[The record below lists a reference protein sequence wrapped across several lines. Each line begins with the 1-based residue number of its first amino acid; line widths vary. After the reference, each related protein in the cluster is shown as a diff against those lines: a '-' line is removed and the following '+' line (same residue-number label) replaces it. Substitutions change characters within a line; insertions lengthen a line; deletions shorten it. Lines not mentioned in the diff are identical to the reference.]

1 MADDGYPLTVERVL
15 AVTAHP
21 DDIDFGAAG
30 TIAHFTEAGT
40 EVTYCVVTDGDAGG
54 FDDAVP
60 RADIPA
66 IRRAEQEAAA
76 KAVGVEDVRWLGYQD
91 GRLSVSFELRRDL
104 SRVIRQVRPQRILVQ
119 SPERD
124 WTRLAASHP
133 DHLAAGEAAVFAV
146 YPDARNPYAHP
157 ELLREEGLAAWTVPE
172 IWLMA
177 HPEPDRY
184 VDVTATF
191 ERKMTALRAHVSQT
205 AHMANLD
212 ELVAGWLRANATRAG
227 LAGGRLAEAFKVVL
241 PPP

>member
-1 MADDGYPLTVERVL
+1 MPSDGPRLTVERVL
-15 AVTAHP
+15 VVTAHP
-21 DDIDFGAAG
+21 DDVDFGAAG
-30 TIAHFTEAGT
+30 TVATFTDAGI

-54 FDDAVP
+54 LDEAVP
-60 RADIPA
+60 RADIPG

-104 SRVIRQVRPQRILVQ
+104 SRVIREVRPQRILVQ

-124 WTRLAASHP
+124 WTRLPASHP

-157 ELLREEGLAAWTVPE
+157 ELLRDEGLPAWTVPE

-177 HPEPDRY
+177 HPDSDHH
-184 VDVTATF
+184 VDVTDTF
-191 ERKMTALRAHVSQT
+191 DRKMTALRAHVSQT
-205 AHMANLD
+205 AHLPDLESM
-212 ELVAGWLRANATRAG
+212 VAGWLRANAARAG
-227 LAGGRLAEAFKVVL
+227 LPEGRLAEAFKVVTT
-241 PPP
+241 PP